1 MKKRWKIIGLIVLII
16 VVVLGVASPFVCIQW
31 RQFKDE
37 FMKEEIELVLKLSI
51 AVGLYNVQEKTELT
65 DINQLVPEYFA
76 EVPKDSYG
84 TPYKLRK
91 EGEKYAILSAGPDK
105 EFNTKDDTRISFT
118 STFKAEMDKSLSD
131 EGLKEFIQKL
141 SDKELSDFLKKKEKQ

>member
-1 MKKRWKIIGLIVLII
+1 MKKRWKIIGLTVLII

-37 FMKEEIELVLKLSI
+37 FMKEEIELILKLSI

-91 EGEKYAILSAGPDK
+91 KGKKYILLSAGPNK
-105 EFNTKDDTRISFT
+105 EFDTKDDTRISFT
-118 STFKAEMDKSLSD
+118 STFKADLDKFLSD
-131 EGLKEFIQKL
+131 EELKEFIQKL
-141 SDKELSDFLKKKEKQ
+141 SDKELSDLLQEEEQ